1 MRSDGSQQRCGR
13 LTGGLRQ
20 GVASAQQRVALST
33 TYRRMNPIN
42 PQASRKKGRDGASFG
57 RVLEGLTGQTVLIS
71 PFMERH
77 VLFVCVFG
85 AYFRAAGGSHGNAI
99 AECHCSQRLARADE
113 LSYSPRQ
120 SRLCNIL
127 AQILRKK

>member
-1 MRSDGSQQRCGR
+1 V
-13 LTGGLRQ
+13 RQ
-20 GVASAQQRVALST
+20 GVASAQQRVAPST
-33 TYRRMNPIN
+33 TEQPFEPVK

-85 AYFRAAGGSHGNAI
+85 ALGGLGSESHGNAI
-99 AECHCSQRLARADE
+99 AECHCSQ
-113 LSYSPRQ
+113 
-120 SRLCNIL
+120 
-127 AQILRKK
+127 